1 MNYLVGVDGGGTGC
15 RAVVCDRTGKQLGMG
30 ESGAANIMTNFDV
43 AQDNIISA
51 CAAAFQDANLPVSL
65 LPQADAYLGL
75 AGANSGNYSERTA
88 QNLPFRNCIIE
99 NDAVTWLQGAIG
111 SADGAVAIIGTGSVF
126 IYRVKG
132 EVKTVG
138 GWGYMVGDLGSGSRL
153 GRALLQEA
161 LLTYDGIHDG
171 SDLTAEVLAQFD
183 NDPNDIVEYAHKA
196 QPGEFGTFAPL
207 IFEYAKQRD
216 PIAQTI
222 LRKAVNDVEETLN
235 AILVDKNQKFC
246 MLGGLGKL
254 YADLINS
261 NLRKRIQPPLGD
273 AVSGAAALAVQH
285 FSKLEV
291 S

>member
-1 MNYLVGVDGGGTGC
+1 MNYLIGVDGGGTGC
-15 RAVVCDRTGKQLGMG
+15 RAVVCDRTGKQLGIG
-30 ESGAANIMTNFDV
+30 KSGPANIMTDFDN

-51 CAAAFQDANLPVSL
+51 CADAFSSAQIPVSEL
-65 LPQADAYLGL
+65 SSADAYLGL
-75 AGANSGNYSERTA
+75 AGANAGDYSERTA
-88 QNLPFRNCIIE
+88 QNLPFRNCIVE

-111 SADGAVAIIGTGSVF
+111 NADGAVAIIGTGSVF
-126 IYRVKG
+126 IYRVNG

-153 GRALLQEA
+153 GRALLQET

-171 SDLTAEVLAQFD
+171 SDLTAKVLAQFD

-207 IFEYAKQRD
+207 IFEYAKSRD

-222 LRKAVNDVEETLN
+222 LRKAVNDVEETLD
-235 AILVDKNQKFC
+235 AILIDKNQKFC

-261 NLRKRIQPPLGD
+261 NLKKRIQPPLGD
-273 AVSGAAALAVQH
+273 ALTGAASLAVQH
-285 FSKLEV
+285 FAKMEV
-291 S
+291 I